1 MALSKLQKG
10 LTGLFI
16 AFIAV
21 IAIGYGGMR
30 YLENAVVEAIRT
42 WAANTPKNAHVELGD
57 VTYTLLENHLVLKN
71 IRADIVGVD
80 GQTRVVSLETLDVQ
94 NPGTTFLSLM
104 RDPNSEIKEAEIPVA
119 DAVTLTGVSAGP
131 DPLTT
136 VGSRSFKNIRVEAA
150 PVKALLQNAS
160 GTDAVRAARM
170 LVYALSYSEG
180 LALDVSATGKE
191 LPYTVKARQ
200 SREVNYAKGH
210 LDSSSVTGISLSV
223 RDKEVLSIAEAGVE
237 NINLPPREVFEK
249 LISAKPDISDE
260 EALALLREVFGGPR
274 PLLGALH
281 LNDIKSQNSLLGLSI
296 AKVTF
301 ANPSTDPFS
310 FDVTVEHAKAPASLI
325 PQLQLLSIMGVKDLD
340 ASAAFSLS
348 LPAKDGA
355 FTSSGSLSLA
365 ELGTADMAFKGVM
378 PREALDK
385 VFQMS
390 VKAATPAED
399 EAIERFMDENLKF
412 TRIEIGYA
420 DEGLLPRLGLIG
432 QQLMGLTTD
441 QCIALAK
448 QYVRENA
455 GQAASGEGMPK
466 LMDFIDRPGAVR
478 IIFDSS
484 KPMTADEIE
493 TASGDSPLFKLE
505 VSPGPKTAQEL
516 ISELMK
522 K

>member
-10 LTGLFI
+10 LTGLVI
-16 AFIAV
+16 AFVAV

-30 YLENAVVEAIRT
+30 YLEGAVVDAIRT
-42 WAANTPKNAHVELGD
+42 WAANTPENAHVELGD

-71 IRADIVGVD
+71 IRFNAVGPN
-80 GQTRVVSLETLDVQ
+80 GQPSAISLETLDIR
-94 NPGTTFLSLM
+94 NPGTTLLSLM
-104 RDPNSEIKEAEIPVA
+104 RDPGSEIKEAEIPVA
-119 DAVTLTGVSAGP
+119 DAVTLTGISVGP

-136 VGSRSFKNIRVEAA
+136 VGTRSFKNISVEAA

-160 GTDAVRAARM
+160 GTDAVKAAYM
-170 LVYALSYSEG
+170 LAYAISYSEG
-180 LALDVSATGKE
+180 LALDVTVKNKA
-191 LPYTVKARQ
+191 LPYTAMARQ
-200 SREVNYAKGH
+200 SRETNYAKGH
-210 LDSSSVTGISLSV
+210 LDSSAVTGVSLSMH
-223 RDKEVLSIAEAGVE
+223 DKEVLSIAEVGVE
-237 NINLPPREVFEK
+237 NVNLPPREAFEK
-249 LISAKPDISDE
+249 LLSLKPDASDE
-260 EALALLREVFGGPR
+260 EALTMLRELFGGPR
-274 PLLGALH
+274 PLLGAIH
-281 LNDIKSQNSLLGLSI
+281 LNDIKSRNGLLGLSV
-296 AKVTF
+296 AKISF

-355 FTSSGSLSLA
+355 FASSGSLSVA

-378 PREALDK
+378 SREALDK
-385 VFQMS
+385 AFRMS
-390 VKAATPAED
+390 LKADTPADD

-441 QCIALAK
+441 QCIELAK

-455 GQAASGEGMPK
+455 GQAAEGDGMRK

-478 IIFDSS
+478 MLFDSA
-484 KPMTADEIE
+484 KPMTADEIDDAP
-493 TASGDSPLFKLE
+493 TDSPVFKLE
-505 VSPGPKTAQEL
+505 ATPGPKTAQEL
-516 ISELMK
+516 ITELAK

>member
-10 LTGLFI
+10 LTGLVI
-16 AFIAV
+16 TFIAV

-42 WAANTPKNAHVELGD
+42 WAANTPKDAHVELGD
-57 VTYTLLENHLVLKN
+57 VTYTLFENHLVLKN
-71 IRADIVGVD
+71 IRLNAVGPN
-80 GQTRVVSLETLDVQ
+80 GQARALSLETLDVR
-94 NPGTTFLSLM
+94 NPGATLLSLM

-119 DAVTLTGVSAGP
+119 DAVTLTGLSLGP

-136 VGSRSFKNIRVEAA
+136 IGSRSFKNIRVEAA
-150 PVKALLQNAS
+150 PVKELLQNAP
-160 GTDAVRAARM
+160 GTDAVKAAQM
-170 LVYALSYSEG
+170 LAYALSYSEG
-180 LALDVSATGKE
+180 LILDVTVTGKA
-191 LPYTVKARQ
+191 LPHTVKARQ
-200 SREVNYAKGH
+200 SREINYAKGH
-210 LDSSSVTGISLSV
+210 LDSSSVTGISLSL

-237 NINLPPREVFEK
+237 NLNLPPREVFEK

-260 EALALLREVFGGPR
+260 DALALLRELFGGPR
-274 PLLGALH
+274 PFLGAMH
-281 LNDIKSQNSLLGLSI
+281 LNDIKIQNGLLGLSVAKI
-296 AKVTF
+296 AF

-310 FDVTVEHAKAPASLI
+310 FDVTVEHAKAPSSLF

-355 FTSSGSLSLA
+355 FASSGSLSVA

-385 VFQMS
+385 AFWMS
-390 VKAATPAED
+390 LKADTPAEE

-412 TRIEIGYA
+412 SHIEIGYA

-441 QCIALAK
+441 QCVELAK

-455 GQAASGEGMPK
+455 GQVAEGDGMRK

-478 IIFDSS
+478 MIFDSA
-484 KPMTADEIE
+484 KPMTTEEIDA
-493 TASGDSPLFKLE
+493 ASDGSPVFKLE
-505 VSPGPKTAQEL
+505 ATPGPKTAQEL
-516 ISELMK
+516 IAGLANK
-522 K
+522 